1 MISDEFRF
9 QQFVEIATGKP
20 YHEIIYLAEQEA
32 LQAWRKAHPS
42 KGLSNEE
49 RIRSLRY
56 QQMLL
61 DLIEYLRHGVVFQD
75 RDEKTDRLFQF
86 LREEARRNDLMVS

>member
-1 MISDEFRF
+1 MISDDFRF
-9 QQFVEIATGKP
+9 QQFVEIAKGKP

-42 KGLSNEE
+42 KGLSFEK
-49 RIRSLRY
+49 RTQSLRY

-61 DLIEYLRHGVVFQD
+61 DLISYLRHGVVFQD
-75 RDEKTDRLFQF
+75 RDEETDVLFRF
-86 LREEARRNDLMVS
+86 LREEADSDGLMIS

>member
-42 KGLSNEE
+42 KGMSVEK
-49 RIRSLRY
+49 RTQSLRY
-56 QQMLL
+56 QQLLL
-61 DLIEYLRHGVVFQD
+61 DLISYLRHGIVSQD
-75 RDEKTDRLFQF
+75 RDEETDGLFRF
-86 LREEARRNDLMVS
+86 IRKETGPDEAMVF